1 MLTRNLFR
9 VLLMGSFAV
18 LTATAFAQEAKPAAP
33 AKDAKPAAPAKEAA
47 KDAAGKPRIV
57 IADVVEMKAKVDAVD
72 QAKRLV
78 TLTTPDGET
87 VTVKAGPAVKNLD
100 QVKAGDELVIKAY
113 ESIALFVR
121 KGSEAPSASE
131 TMAVAVAAKGQ
142 EPGAVVVDSQEFKA
156 TVEAVHPAL
165 RKITLKGPDGKK
177 RTFKVHEDYKALGEI
192 KKGDE
197 LVIRHTEALA
207 ISIEKGK

>member
-1 MLTRNLFR
+1 MSTRNSFFL
-9 VLLMGSFAV
+9 VLLIGSFGV
-18 LTATAFAQEAKPAAP
+18 LAANAIAQEAKPAAG
-33 AKDAKPAAPAKEAA
+33 KEAA
-47 KDAAGKPRIV
+47 AKPRIV
-57 IADVVEMKAKVDAVD
+57 IADVVEMKTKVDAVD

-100 QVKAGDELVIKAY
+100 QVKAGDELVVKAY

-142 EPGAVVVDSQEFKA
+142 EPSAVIVDSQEIKA

-197 LVIRHTEALA
+197 LVVRHTEALA

>member
-1 MLTRNLFR
+1 MSTRNSFFL
-9 VLLMGSFAV
+9 VLLIGSFGV
-18 LTATAFAQEAKPAAP
+18 LAANAIAQEAKPAAG
-33 AKDAKPAAPAKEAA
+33 KEAA
-47 KDAAGKPRIV
+47 AKPRIV
-57 IADVVEMKAKVDAVD
+57 IADVVEMKTKVDAVD

-100 QVKAGDELVIKAY
+100 QVKAGDELVVKAY

-142 EPGAVVVDSQEFKA
+142 EPGAVIVDSQEIKA

-197 LVIRHTEALA
+197 LVVRHTEALA